1 MHIWLD
7 WNNKSIPRPAFVT
20 RWPFFIPTPYWVL
33 MLVMTSFTCRQEIPR
48 ASSVSRHVQSDNME
62 HLAAVI
68 KQEIQPGHCTLQSA
82 EALYSQVLLTQKKF
96 KHKNIWKTNTTDT
109 TNSFEIGA
117 TEHHYNY
124 WPSHVL
130 VLYSPHYLLLFMSSI
145 NSPKAA
151 KHKRWIITSA
161 QSHQDC
167 SKLHNMLYI

>member
-7 WNNKSIPRPAFVT
+7 WNNKSIPWPAFVT

-82 EALYSQVLLTQKKF
+82 EALYSQVLLTKR
-96 KHKNIWKTNTTDT
+96 NSSTRTSERNTTDT
-109 TNSFEIGA
+109 TNSFELGA
-117 TEHHYNY
+117 TGHHSIIIDRLMY
-124 WPSHVL
+124 
-130 VLYSPHYLLLFMSSI
+130 LYSTPHYLLLFMSSI